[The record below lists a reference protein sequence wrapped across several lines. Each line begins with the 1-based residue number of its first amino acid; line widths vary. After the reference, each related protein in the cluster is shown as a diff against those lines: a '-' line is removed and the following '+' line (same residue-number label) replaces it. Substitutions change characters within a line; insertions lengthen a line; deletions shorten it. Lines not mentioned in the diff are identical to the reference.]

1 MCCWVVRIRNVCRS
15 ARSHEVARKLSELV
29 YEAVFEYL
37 RFGGRLIHLLASWRS
52 YRQSRMHTC
61 APTRKDLHTRA
72 RLDACT
78 QAHTH
83 SQANECVFMGPRT
96 MFLQGP
102 VFVKKSAL
110 RKLRHC
116 RLVAPPPSRQSWQHS
131 LRAFQAERKK
141 VPRMHPL
148 PRIGLCQLCL
158 WTGRGWATPFL
169 TFLRGRV
176 QVLACRR
183 ACMHA

>member
-1 MCCWVVRIRNVCRS
+1 M
-15 ARSHEVARKLSELV
+15 LSELA
-29 YEAVFEYL
+29 YESNLRVFA
-37 RFGGRLIHLLASWRS
+37 FWRS
-52 YRQSRMHTC
+52 LNSSFWHHSCSHARIH
-61 APTRKDLHTRA
+61 A
-72 RLDACT
+72 RLHARTCT
-78 QAHTH
+78 RVHAWTHARKRTHTH

-169 TFLRGRV
+169 TFLRGYFIL
-176 QVLACRR
+176 QTLE
-183 ACMHA
+183 